1 VVEMS
6 LKKPSTLKTHQ
17 YLLLTIKEELLA
29 IKEVVLEQKLLVII
43 LLAGLI
49 TLFYL
54 LGHISTKEIILVAD
68 QKDSSWYQIAENAR
82 KYVEAKGF
90 KYSIR
95 TSNGTVENAMLL
107 KDSNS
112 GVNVAFLIP
121 GALNSELN
129 KSFYSLGSFD
139 YEPIWIFYR
148 KGLGQLS
155 SLRDLAK
162 YRVGVGPILSGRYV
176 VTEKIF
182 SLNKVEIRNNPNFIP
197 NTLVKQLE
205 DFDSGKLDVLI
216 FIGQAYDPNV
226 RKLANNP
233 ILELYDFSEAD
244 AYMKNIPFLQK
255 VVVPAG
261 SFDIAERIPNKT
273 TSLIA
278 ITTNLAVRKDADPNV
293 QLAILMAI
301 KEAERGTEKIFF
313 AKRNEFPS
321 YIDPLIEISPVAQR
335 FYDYGPP
342 FLLNYFPFWAA
353 TLIDRFSVFLL
364 AILAILFPIREL
376 AGNLMKIRLAIYEND
391 HYAELI
397 AINRQ
402 VTSSDLSIEALENIL
417 ERLKHINEK
426 RANQTIKA
434 GKEARYFSFAETIGN
449 LQSKIEKLLME
460 KKKII

>member
-1 VVEMS
+1 MS
-6 LKKPSTLKTHQ
+6 PKKPSPLKTHQ

-49 TLFYL
+49 TFFYL
-54 LGHISTKEIILVAD
+54 LGNISTKEITLVVD
-68 QKDSSWYQIAENAR
+68 QKGSSWYQIAENAR

-107 KDSNS
+107 KDSDS

-121 GALNSELN
+121 GALNPELN
-129 KSFYSLGSFD
+129 KSFYSLGSLD

-162 YRVGVGPILSGRYV
+162 FRVGVGPILSGRYV
-176 VTEKIF
+176 ITEKIF
-182 SLNKVEIRNNPNFIP
+182 SLNKVEIGNNPNFIP

-205 DFDSGKLDVLI
+205 DFDSGKLDALI

-233 ILELYDFSEAD
+233 NFELYDFNEAD
-244 AYMKNIPFLQK
+244 AYTKNIPFLQK

-273 TSLIA
+273 LSLIA

-293 QLAILMAI
+293 QLAILIAT

-335 FYDYGPP
+335 YYDYGPP

-402 VTSSDLSIEALENIL
+402 VTSSDLSIGALESIL
-417 ERLKHINEK
+417 ERLKHINEI
-426 RANQTIKA
+426 RANQIIKA
-434 GKEARYFSFAETIGN
+434 GKEARYFSFAQTIGN
-449 LQSKIEKLLME
+449 LQSKIEKQLIE
-460 KKKII
+460 KKKLG

>member
-1 VVEMS
+1 MS

-244 AYMKNIPFLQK
+244 AYTKNIPFLQK

-278 ITTNLAVRKDADPNV
+278 ITTNLAVRKDADPNI

>member
-1 VVEMS
+1 MS

-244 AYMKNIPFLQK
+244 AYTKNIPFLQK

-449 LQSKIEKLLME
+449 LQSKIEQQLIE
-460 KKKII
+460 KKKLG

>member
-1 VVEMS
+1 MS

-162 YRVGVGPILSGRYV
+162 YKVGVGPILSGRYV

-244 AYMKNIPFLQK
+244 AYTKNIPFLQK

>member
-1 VVEMS
+1 MS

-244 AYMKNIPFLQK
+244 AYTKNIPFLQK

>member
-1 VVEMS
+1 MS
-6 LKKPSTLKTHQ
+6 PKKPSPLKTHQ

-49 TLFYL
+49 TFFYL
-54 LGHISTKEIILVAD
+54 LGNISSKEITLVVD
-68 QKDSSWYQIAENAR
+68 QKGSSWYQIAENAR

-107 KDSNS
+107 KDSDS

-121 GALNSELN
+121 GALNPELN
-129 KSFYSLGSFD
+129 KSFYSLGSLD

-162 YRVGVGPILSGRYV
+162 FRVGVGPILSGRYV
-176 VTEKIF
+176 ITEKIF
-182 SLNKVEIRNNPNFIP
+182 SLNKVEIGNNPNFIP

-205 DFDSGKLDVLI
+205 DFDSGKLDALI

-233 ILELYDFSEAD
+233 NFELYDFNEAD
-244 AYMKNIPFLQK
+244 AYTKNIPFLQK

-273 TSLIA
+273 LSLIA

-293 QLAILMAI
+293 QLAILIAT

-335 FYDYGPP
+335 YYDYGPP

-402 VTSSDLSIEALENIL
+402 VTSSDLSIEALESII
-417 ERLKHINEK
+417 ERLKHINEI
-426 RANQTIKA
+426 RANQIIKA

-449 LQSKIEKLLME
+449 LQSKIEQQLIE
-460 KKKII
+460 KKKLR

>member
-1 VVEMS
+1 
-6 LKKPSTLKTHQ
+6 
-17 YLLLTIKEELLA
+17 
-29 IKEVVLEQKLLVII
+29 
-43 LLAGLI
+43 
-49 TLFYL
+49 
-54 LGHISTKEIILVAD
+54 LGNISTKEITLVVD
-68 QKDSSWYQIAENAR
+68 QKGSSWYQIAENAR

-244 AYMKNIPFLQK
+244 AYTKNIPFLQK

>member
-1 VVEMS
+1 MS
-6 LKKPSTLKTHQ
+6 PKKPSPLKTHQ

-49 TLFYL
+49 TFFYL
-54 LGHISTKEIILVAD
+54 LGNISTKEITLVVD
-68 QKDSSWYQIAENAR
+68 QKGSSWYQIAENAR

-107 KDSNS
+107 KDSDS

-121 GALNSELN
+121 GALNPELN
-129 KSFYSLGSFD
+129 KSFYSLGSLD

-162 YRVGVGPILSGRYV
+162 FRVGVGPILSGRYV
-176 VTEKIF
+176 ITEKIF
-182 SLNKVEIRNNPNFIP
+182 SLNKVEIGNNPNFIP

-205 DFDSGKLDVLI
+205 DFDSGKLDALI

-233 ILELYDFSEAD
+233 NFELYDFNEAD
-244 AYMKNIPFLQK
+244 AYTKNIPFLQK

-273 TSLIA
+273 LSLIA

-293 QLAILMAI
+293 QLAILIAT

-335 FYDYGPP
+335 YYDFGPP

-402 VTSSDLSIEALENIL
+402 VTSSDLSIGALESIL
-417 ERLKHINEK
+417 ERLKHINEI
-426 RANQTIKA
+426 RANQIIKA
-434 GKEARYFSFAETIGN
+434 GKEARYFSFAQTIGN
-449 LQSKIEKLLME
+449 LQSKIEKQLIE
-460 KKKII
+460 KKKLG

>member
-1 VVEMS
+1 MS
-6 LKKPSTLKTHQ
+6 PKKPSPLKTHQ

-49 TLFYL
+49 TFFYL
-54 LGHISTKEIILVAD
+54 LGNISTKEITLVAD

-90 KYSIR
+90 KFSIR

-107 KDSNS
+107 KDSDS

-121 GALNSELN
+121 GALNPELN
-129 KSFYSLGSFD
+129 KSFYSLGSLD

-162 YRVGVGPILSGRYV
+162 FRVGVGPILSGRYV

-182 SLNKVEIRNNPNFIP
+182 SLNKVEIGNNPNFIP

-205 DFDSGKLDVLI
+205 DFDSGKLDALI

-233 ILELYDFSEAD
+233 NLELYDFNEAD
-244 AYMKNIPFLQK
+244 AYTKNIPFLQK

-273 TSLIA
+273 ISLIA

-293 QLAILMAI
+293 QLAILIAT

-335 FYDYGPP
+335 YYDYGPP

-376 AGNLMKIRLAIYEND
+376 AGNLMKIRSAIYEND

-402 VTSSDLSIEALENIL
+402 VTSSDLSIEALESII
-417 ERLKHINEK
+417 ERLKHINEI
-426 RANQTIKA
+426 RANQIIKA

-449 LQSKIEKLLME
+449 LQSKIEQQLIE
-460 KKKII
+460 KKKLG

>member
-1 VVEMS
+1 MS

>member
-1 VVEMS
+1 MS

-182 SLNKVEIRNNPNFIP
+182 SLNKVEIGNNPNFIP

-205 DFDSGKLDVLI
+205 DFESGKLDALI

-233 ILELYDFSEAD
+233 NLELYDFSEAD
-244 AYMKNIPFLQK
+244 AYTKNIPFLQK

>member
-1 VVEMS
+1 ME
-6 LKKPSTLKTHQ
+6 
-17 YLLLTIKEELLA
+17 YLNPL
-29 IKEVVLEQKLLVII
+29 
-43 LLAGLI
+43 
-49 TLFYL
+49 
-54 LGHISTKEIILVAD
+54 
-68 QKDSSWYQIAENAR
+68 
-82 KYVEAKGF
+82 AKGF

-244 AYMKNIPFLQK
+244 AYTKNIPFLQK

>member
-1 VVEMS
+1 MS
-6 LKKPSTLKTHQ
+6 PKKPSPLKTHQ

-49 TLFYL
+49 TFFYL
-54 LGHISTKEIILVAD
+54 LGNISTKEITLVVD
-68 QKDSSWYQIAENAR
+68 QKGSSWYQIAENAR

-95 TSNGTVENAMLL
+95 TSNGTIENAMLL
-107 KDSNS
+107 KDSDS

-121 GALNSELN
+121 GALNPELN
-129 KSFYSLGSFD
+129 KSFYSLGSLD

-162 YRVGVGPILSGRYV
+162 FRVGVGPILSGRYV
-176 VTEKIF
+176 ITEKIF
-182 SLNKVEIRNNPNFIP
+182 SLNKVEIGNNPNFIP

-205 DFDSGKLDVLI
+205 DFDSGKLDALI

-233 ILELYDFSEAD
+233 NFDLYDFNEAD
-244 AYMKNIPFLQK
+244 AYTKNIPFLQK

-273 TSLIA
+273 LSLIA

-293 QLAILMAI
+293 QLAILIAT

-335 FYDYGPP
+335 YYDYGPP

-402 VTSSDLSIEALENIL
+402 VTSSDLSIGALESIL
-417 ERLKHINEK
+417 ERLKHINEI
-426 RANQTIKA
+426 RANQIIKA
-434 GKEARYFSFAETIGN
+434 GKEARYFSFAQTIGN
-449 LQSKIEKLLME
+449 LQSKIEKQLIE
-460 KKKII
+460 KKKLG

>member
-1 VVEMS
+1 MS
-6 LKKPSTLKTHQ
+6 PKKPSPLKTHQ

-49 TLFYL
+49 TFFYL
-54 LGHISTKEIILVAD
+54 LGNISTKEITLVVD
-68 QKDSSWYQIAENAR
+68 QKGSSWYQIAENAR

-107 KDSNS
+107 KDSDS

-121 GALNSELN
+121 GALNPELN
-129 KSFYSLGSFD
+129 KSFYSLGSLD

-162 YRVGVGPILSGRYV
+162 FRVGVGPILSGRYV
-176 VTEKIF
+176 ITEKIF
-182 SLNKVEIRNNPNFIP
+182 SLNKVEIGNNPNFIP

-205 DFDSGKLDVLI
+205 DFDSGKLDALI

-233 ILELYDFSEAD
+233 NFELYDFNEAD
-244 AYMKNIPFLQK
+244 AYTKNIPFLQK

-273 TSLIA
+273 LSLIA

-293 QLAILMAI
+293 QLAILIAT

-335 FYDYGPP
+335 YYDYGPP

-402 VTSSDLSIEALENIL
+402 VTSSDLSISALESIL
-417 ERLKHINEK
+417 ERLKHINEI
-426 RANQTIKA
+426 RANQIIKA
-434 GKEARYFSFAETIGN
+434 GKEARYFSFAQTIGN
-449 LQSKIEKLLME
+449 LQSKIEKQLIE
-460 KKKII
+460 KKKLG

>member
-244 AYMKNIPFLQK
+244 AYTKNIPFLQK

>member
-1 VVEMS
+1 MS

-68 QKDSSWYQIAENAR
+68 QKASSWYQIAENAR

-244 AYMKNIPFLQK
+244 AYTKNIPFLQK

>member
-1 VVEMS
+1 MS
-6 LKKPSTLKTHQ
+6 PKKPSPLKTHQ

-49 TLFYL
+49 TFFYL
-54 LGHISTKEIILVAD
+54 LGNISTKEITLVVD
-68 QKDSSWYQIAENAR
+68 QKGSSWYQIAENAR

-95 TSNGTVENAMLL
+95 TSNGTIENAMLL
-107 KDSNS
+107 KDSDS

-121 GALNSELN
+121 GALNPELN
-129 KSFYSLGSFD
+129 KSFYSLGSLD

-162 YRVGVGPILSGRYV
+162 FRVGVGPILSGRYV
-176 VTEKIF
+176 ITEKIF
-182 SLNKVEIRNNPNFIP
+182 SLNKVEIGNNPNFIP

-205 DFDSGKLDVLI
+205 DFDSGKLDALI

-233 ILELYDFSEAD
+233 NFELYDFNEAD
-244 AYMKNIPFLQK
+244 AYTKNIPFLQK

-273 TSLIA
+273 LSLIA

-293 QLAILMAI
+293 QLAILIAT
-301 KEAERGTEKIFF
+301 KESERGTEKIFF

-335 FYDYGPP
+335 YYDYGPP

-402 VTSSDLSIEALENIL
+402 VTSSDLSIGALESIL
-417 ERLKHINEK
+417 ERLKHINEI
-426 RANQTIKA
+426 RANQIIKA
-434 GKEARYFSFAETIGN
+434 GKEARYFSFAQTIGN
-449 LQSKIEKLLME
+449 LQSKIEKQLIE
-460 KKKII
+460 KKKLG

>member
-1 VVEMS
+1 MS

-17 YLLLTIKEELLA
+17 YLLLSIKEELLA

-244 AYMKNIPFLQK
+244 AYTKNIPFLQK